1 MKNRKIIVTSVILS
15 LITITSIASADFDCS
30 TIDRDQ
36 IMTIME
42 KNKNGETLTTSEE
55 TLLTNVKSCIPEKWG
70 ERTWTGFMFREKTWS
85 GSTIKQKL
93 ELTDEQKAEMEEIQE
108 IMLKKKNWETL
119 TTSEQTKLDLF
130 EENKPKKLSNDTQ
143 KTLVK
148 SNNYNNL
155 STTYKNKLDTAFTKI
170 IWNISSYSDTEKLT
184 TLETLNTKITA
195 LKTKI
200 ADSSSYS
207 DTKKATYSDIFSY
220 LNDLINAE
228 IDDLDWWEDDIT
240 DDIFSDLFN

>member
-15 LITITSIASADFDCS
+15 LLTITSIASADFDCS

-55 TLLTNVKSCIPEKWG
+55 TLLTNVKSCLPEKWG
-70 ERTWTGFMFREKTWS
+70 ERTWTGFMFREKTGTWFMIREKTWS
-85 GSTIKQKL
+85 GFIVWEKKWNWLNDISKKI
-93 ELTDEQKAEMEEIQE
+93 TD
-108 IMLKKKNWETL
+108 TR
-119 TTSEQTKLDLF
+119 
-130 EENKPKKLSNDTQ
+130 
-143 KTLVK
+143 
-148 SNNYNNL
+148 NNL
-155 STTYKNKLDTAFTKI
+155 SVAYKNKMDTAFKTI
-170 IWNISSYSDTEKLT
+170 LSNISSYSDTEKLT

-207 DTKKATYSDIFSY
+207 DTKKATYNDIFSY

>member
-15 LITITSIASADFDCS
+15 LLTITSIASADFDCS

-42 KNKNGETLTTSEE
+42 KNKNGETLTTTDE
-55 TLLTNVKSCIPEKWG
+55 TILTNVKSCIPEKWW
-70 ERTWTGFMFREKTWS
+70 ERTWTGFMLREKTWT
-85 GSTIKQKL
+85 GF
-93 ELTDEQKAEMEEIQE
+93 
-108 IMLKKKNWETL
+108 MLREKTWTGFMLREKTWTGFIVWDKKWNWLNDISKKVTN
-119 TTSEQTKLDLF
+119 TS
-130 EENKPKKLSNDTQ
+130 
-143 KTLVK
+143 
-148 SNNYNNL
+148 NNL
-155 STTYKNKLDTAFTKI
+155 SVAYKNKMDTAFKTI
-170 IWNISSYSDTEKLT
+170 LSNISSYSDEKKLT

-207 DTKKATYSDIFSY
+207 DTKKSTYSDIFSY

-240 DDIFSDLFN
+240 NDIFSDLFN